1 MRRWIFFLMFCF
13 TIIGCAATKQ
23 ALDNYEACKGDQAC
37 VTEMEQ
43 VRASSYVVAKT
54 ATNSLPLPSL
64 GEGIAIV
71 VSNLI
76 AFGFGV
82 LKGKKKG

>member
-1 MRRWIFFLMFCF
+1 MRRWIFFLMLCF
-13 TIIGCAATKQ
+13 TIVGCAATKR
-23 ALDNYEACKGDQAC
+23 ALDNYEACKGDQEC
-37 VTEMEQ
+37 ITEMGQ

-71 VSNLI
+71 ISNLV

-82 LKGKKKG
+82 LKGKKKR